1 MRRDTTLLAA
11 GTICLAALMA
21 VGWLAP
27 SRPIH
32 AQDKSK
38 SMKKSSKPGRVK
50 PQANTKNLDTK
61 ADQIQSSFAR
71 DAEELAG
78 QYVDA
83 GHLEKARALLESVLA
98 VHPQSPNI
106 QKKLEQIKEG
116 ILNANDYEVEV
127 NPSQHWKPSGA
138 MVFENR
144 PLRIRAEGSYR
155 FDAGSGAITAA
166 GFPDKD
172 PAEDMVSGIVNEG
185 KSSKPFLIGE
195 SLDFTPKDN
204 GMLMLRINAPPGN
217 KNNGKIKVS
226 ISGYVQTK

>member
-1 MRRDTTLLAA
+1 
-11 GTICLAALMA
+11 
-21 VGWLAP
+21 
-27 SRPIH
+27 
-32 AQDKSK
+32 
-38 SMKKSSKPGRVK
+38 
-50 PQANTKNLDTK
+50 
-61 ADQIQSSFAR
+61 
-71 DAEELAG
+71 
-78 QYVDA
+78 
-83 GHLEKARALLESVLA
+83 
-98 VHPQSPNI
+98 
-106 QKKLEQIKEG
+106 
-116 ILNANDYEVEV
+116 
-127 NPSQHWKPSGA
+127 

-155 FDAGSGAITAA
+155 FDVGSGAITAA

-172 PAEDMVSGIVNEG
+172 PAEDMVSGIACGALMGAIVNEG